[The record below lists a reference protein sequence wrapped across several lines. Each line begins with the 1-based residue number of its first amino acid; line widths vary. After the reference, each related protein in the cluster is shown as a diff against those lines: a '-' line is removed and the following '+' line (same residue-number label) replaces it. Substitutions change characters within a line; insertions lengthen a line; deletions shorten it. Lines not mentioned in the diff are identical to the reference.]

1 MTLPV
6 APCLQP
12 GFGFGGVLRDTLPE
26 PLRDAAPPARVAGE
40 DEAWMLE
47 TLRTAM
53 THNGLSDPN
62 PVVGCVI
69 VRDGRVISRGATE
82 RIGERHA
89 ERVAVEAVADRS
101 AFRGATAY
109 VTLEPCSHH
118 GRQPPCADLLAS
130 LGLARCVVALRDP
143 FPLVNGVGL
152 ARLQAAGVA
161 VSVGTLAPEAAA
173 WHAPFLLRQ
182 RLGRP
187 LVAAKW
193 AQTLDGQLAY
203 DDGAERWLTGKAA
216 RAHTHWLRQKYDAI
230 MVGAGTVL
238 ADDPAL
244 TVRDAAGDRHRH
256 PLRLV
261 YDPNGRALA
270 ALPERRE
277 HWKSGLLSADAPT
290 VFLLAAS
297 AARRAAALE
306 ALLPPSAAML
316 ALPDGPP
323 VDALFDAL
331 AGPAM
336 VARLGR
342 PVGSVMVEGGPRLLG
357 LLLEAGRVDLAHVFI
372 APTIGGGERNRI
384 AFPGSAAATR
394 DWRPIA
400 TAALGPDLLIEYVSP
415 AVAEHLAR
423 LVDAA
428 AIGSPLRHG

>member
-1 MTLPV
+1 MTLP
-6 APCLQP
+6 AGFSLRP
-12 GFGFGGVLRDTLPE
+12 GFGFGGVFRDTLPE
-26 PLRDAAPPARVAGE
+26 ALRDAAPPARTTGD

-69 VRDGRVISRGATE
+69 VRDGRVVSRGATE

-130 LGLARCVVALRDP
+130 LGLARCVAALRDP
-143 FPLVNGVGL
+143 FPLVDGAGL
-152 ARLQAAGVA
+152 ARLQAAGVD
-161 VSVGTLAPEAAA
+161 VSLGTLAPEAAA

-182 RLGRP
+182 RLDRP

-193 AQTLDGQLAY
+193 AQTLDGQLAF

-230 MVGAGTVL
+230 LVGAGTVL

-270 ALPERRE
+270 ALPQRLDR
-277 HWKSGLLSADAPT
+277 WKAGLLSADAPT
-290 VFLLAAS
+290 VFLLG
-297 AARRAAALE
+297 RAAARQAGAVE
-306 ALLPPSAAML
+306 AMLPPSAAML

-323 VDALFDAL
+323 VDALFDTL
-331 AGPAM
+331 AGPAV

-372 APTIGGGERNRI
+372 APAIGGGERNRI

-400 TAALGPDLLIEYVSP
+400 TAALGPDLLAEYVSP
-415 AVAEHLAR
+415 AVAAHLAR
-423 LVDAA
+423 LVDASV
-428 AIGSPLRHG
+428 IESPLRHG

>member
-1 MTLPV
+1 MTLP
-6 APCLQP
+6 AGFPLRP

-26 PLRDAAPPARVAGE
+26 ALQNAVPAPPIRGE
-40 DEAWMLE
+40 DEGWMLE
-47 TLRTAM
+47 TLRMAM
-53 THNGLSDPN
+53 THHGLSDPN
-62 PVVGCVI
+62 PVVGCVV
-69 VRDGRVISRGATE
+69 VRDGRVVSRGATE

-89 ERVAVEAVADRS
+89 ERVAIEAVADRS
-101 AFRGATAY
+101 LFRGATAY

-130 LGLARCVVALRDP
+130 VGLARCVVALRDP
-143 FPLVNGVGL
+143 NPLVDGAGL
-152 ARLQAAGVA
+152 AQLQAAGIA
-161 VSVGTLAPEAAA
+161 VSVGTLAPEAAG
-173 WHAPFLLRQ
+173 WHAPFLLGQ

-230 MVGAGTVL
+230 LVGAGTVL

-244 TVRDAAGDRHRH
+244 TVRDAAGDRHRQ

-270 ALPERRE
+270 ALPQRLDR
-277 HWKSGLLSADAPT
+277 WKGGLLSADAPT
-290 VFLLAAS
+290 VFLLGTA
-297 AARRAAALE
+297 AARQAAPLA

-316 ALPDGPP
+316 ALPDGDP
-323 VDALFDAL
+323 VAALFEVL

-342 PVGSVMVEGGPRLLG
+342 PVASVMVEGGPRLLG

-372 APTIGGGERNRI
+372 APVIGGGERNRI
-384 AFPGSAAATR
+384 AFPGSVAATR
-394 DWRPIA
+394 GWRPIA
-400 TAALGPDLLIEYVSP
+400 TAALGPDLLAEYVP
-415 AVAEHLAR
+415 AATAAHLGR
-423 LVDAA
+423 LVGPDPA
-428 AIGSPLRHG
+428 GSPLRHG